1 MTRSGNQYIEGLRD
15 GRNVYIDGERVV
27 DVTRHPAFRGSVE
40 STARIYDLVNDPS
53 ERKVMTYP
61 SPKTGEPV
69 SWSYAQPRS
78 EADLTM
84 RRIALKKSSEVTF
97 GLMGRSPEHVA
108 GFLAGF
114 ASGSRVFAEG
124 SKELAENLVRFYE
137 KARDD
142 DQYVTYVI
150 APPQIDRSKP
160 AHQQADPYLYAG
172 VKEERDGGIVVA
184 GAQMLGTGA
193 AISDWVF
200 FSCITPLVPGDEAY
214 AISAVIP
221 LSAPGL
227 KVYSRRSYAE
237 GATSVF
243 DYPLSS
249 SFDETDSLVVFDDV
263 FIPWEHVFAYRNLD
277 VVRNQWTQTAA
288 HLLGNNQAQIRFW
301 TKLQFLTG
309 LALRVA
315 KMNGSDRLPPV
326 KGALGEISAYTAM
339 VGGLVLAQEQNFQV
353 DEDGLAW
360 PAPAQCFANMTL
372 QSTIY
377 PKLLNMVR
385 DLCGGGLI
393 QLPSGA
399 NDYANPEIAKDLER
413 YVQSPGFPSVE
424 RVKLLKLVWDMVGS
438 EFASRHH
445 QYEMFY
451 AGAPFLVKMRMFEN
465 FDFSSADDLVTRAL
479 AGYHLDGRKG
489 MRPLPDG
496 TESSATGGD
505 DKGAVSMMPLATT

>member
-1 MTRSGNQYIEGLRD
+1 MTRSGDQYIEGLRD
-15 GRNVYIDGERVV
+15 GRNVFIDGERVV

-40 STARIYDLVNDPS
+40 SVARIFDLAHDPANQD
-53 ERKVMTYP
+53 VMTFT
-61 SPKTGEPV
+61 SPTSGEPV
-69 SWSYAQPRS
+69 NRSWAQPRS
-78 EADLTM
+78 EADLTA
-84 RRIALKKSSEVTF
+84 RRIALKKSSETTF

-108 GFLAGF
+108 GFAAG
-114 ASGSRVFAEG
+114 RQVFAEG
-124 SKELAENLVRFYE
+124 SKELADNLVRFYE
-137 KARDD
+137 KARDE

-172 VKEERDGGIVVA
+172 VKEERDDGIVVA

-200 FSCITPLVPGDEAY
+200 LSCITPLVPGDEAY
-214 AISAVIP
+214 ALSAVIP

-227 KVYSRRSYAE
+227 RVYSRRSYAE

-263 FIPWEHVFAYRNLD
+263 FIPWEHVFAYRNLE
-277 VVRNQWTQTAA
+277 VVRNQWTKTAA
-288 HLLGNNQAQIRFW
+288 HVLGNNQAQIRFW
-301 TKLQFLTG
+301 TKLQFLAG

-315 KMNGSDRLPPV
+315 KMNGSERLPPV
-326 KGALGEISAYTAM
+326 KGALGEISAYAAM
-339 VGGLVLAQEQNFQV
+339 VGGLVLAQEQ
-353 DEDGLAW
+353 DCRIDDDGLAW
-360 PAPAQCFANMTL
+360 PAPAPCFANMTL
-372 QSTIY
+372 QSQIY
-377 PKLLNMVR
+377 PKLLHMVR

-399 NDYANPEIAKDLER
+399 NDYANPEIARDLER

-451 AGAPFLVKMRMFEN
+451 AGAPFLVKMRMFDN
-465 FDFSSADDLVTRAL
+465 FDFGAADDLVAQAL
-479 AGYHLDGRKG
+479 ASYDLSGRHGVRVDGAG
-489 MRPLPDG
+489 APLQAPAAG
-496 TESSATGGD
+496 
-505 DKGAVSMMPLATT
+505 L